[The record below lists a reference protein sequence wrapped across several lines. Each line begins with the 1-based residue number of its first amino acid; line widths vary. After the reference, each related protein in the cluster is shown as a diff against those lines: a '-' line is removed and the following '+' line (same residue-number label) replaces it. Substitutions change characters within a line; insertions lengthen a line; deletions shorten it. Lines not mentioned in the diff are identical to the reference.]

1 MYLAAVAS
9 REPLPEIPDHSHLA
23 DAGLEI
29 VRAQERRAAEETGR
43 ERALAQQARAEADAA
58 TAEAARSA
66 ATQAALRA
74 DADVLLGR
82 IAAAEREVRD
92 ALQAA
97 ADERERTTD
106 ERVRLKRID
115 ESVTW
120 RLFERTRGRLFAAL
134 GGADSRRTRTLQ
146 ASLRTAGRALKAAPQ
161 TVGESG
167 LAPIRPIHVPAVEHP
182 LVSIIIPVHARPD
195 LTEAC
200 LRAIV
205 AHTDGPSYE
214 VIVVDDRAPGHE
226 AVWAGLEGATVIHN
240 EENLGYLRNNNLAA
254 AQARG
259 EFLVLL
265 NNDTEV
271 QQGWLRSLVGRAERD
286 PRVGAVVP
294 QLLYPDGSLQE
305 AGGIIFSDATGA
317 NYGRG
322 RDPELPEYSY
332 AREVDYGS
340 AACLLVRTALWREI
354 GGFDERY
361 LPMYYEDTDLCF
373 AVRRHGATVWF
384 EPAARV
390 IHVEGATA
398 GTDTGA
404 GSKRFQEV
412 NRPKFAAKWADELAQ
427 QFAPAAG
434 IQRRASNRNRG
445 PHVLIVDHR
454 LPVAGPRLG
463 LASAC
468 RPSSRGC
475 WGSAAASRSCPTTRC
490 AGSPTRSGCRSSA
503 SRCSTRRSSSRPRS
517 RASARRCASRSSAAP
532 MSPAGTCT

>member
-1 MYLAAVAS
+1 M
-9 REPLPEIPDHSHLA
+9 
-23 DAGLEI
+23 
-29 VRAQERRAAEETGR
+29 
-43 ERALAQQARAEADAA
+43 
-58 TAEAARSA
+58 
-66 ATQAALRA
+66 
-74 DADVLLGR
+74 
-82 IAAAEREVRD
+82 
-92 ALQAA
+92 
-97 ADERERTTD
+97 
-106 ERVRLKRID
+106 
-115 ESVTW
+115 
-120 RLFERTRGRLFAAL
+120 
-134 GGADSRRTRTLQ
+134 
-146 ASLRTAGRALKAAPQ
+146 
-161 TVGESG
+161 
-167 LAPIRPIHVPAVEHP
+167 EHP
-182 LVSIIIPVHARPD
+182 LASIIIPVHARPD

-271 QQGWLRSLVGRAERD
+271 QQGWLRSLVGRAEGD

-322 RDPELPEYSY
+322 RDPELPEYYY

-373 AVRRHGATVWF
+373 AVRAPRRDRVVRAGGARHPRRGRDGGHGHRRGVQALPGGQPAEVRG
-384 EPAARV
+384 EVGGRARAAVRAARR
-390 IHVEGATA
+390 GSSGARATA
-398 GTDTGA
+398 TG
-404 GSKRFQEV
+404 
-412 NRPKFAAKWADELAQ
+412 
-427 QFAPAAG
+427 
-434 IQRRASNRNRG
+434 G

-454 LPVAGPRLG
+454 LPSPDRDSGSVRMQAVVEGLLGLGCRVTFLPDNQVRWEPYAERLQELGVEVLYAPLVIPAEIASIGAQMRLAIVSRPYVAGRHLHLIREHAPSARIVYDTVDLHYVRERRRAALEGANVAAVADYWERIELALAARRRRHRRGQRGGARGARARAAGRARRGAAQRQPDPRRRAGARGPRRAALRRRLRAPAERRRRD
-463 LASAC
+463 LARAPDHAARVAGAAGRDAQDRRRLDR
-468 RPSSRGC
+468 RPR
-475 WGSAAASRSCPTTRC
+475 W
-490 AGSPTRSGCRSSA
+490 
-503 SRCSTRRSSSRPRS
+503 RRSKGPTSR
-517 RASARRCASRSSAAP
+517 
-532 MSPAGTCT
+532 